1 MRHILLL
8 LFALIVVPPAMAQS
22 GVVQIDPGM
31 TRAEVVERLG
41 KPATERA
48 SGGFTY
54 LFYINGCERT
64 CGMND
69 LVTLK
74 GDVVIDAIFRAPQRT
89 YSGRSTSPEQ
99 TRTPKANRGPL
110 TITPARPGDS
120 VVMRIAPVDSP
131 PPRPVPPPVDP
142 SAPRPAPAPPPPAP
156 PPGPELPIG
165 DLTGKTIVPGARPD
179 LLRGTRLPPDAPIRP
194 DSQRAGAP
202 PGTQPQVYRSDT
214 VLNPRTP
221 VVDPNSQR
229 AGGPPGP
236 QPPVYRSD
244 TVMNPRTPVGVP
256 RTDSTRPVPPPAQP
270 PRTPPPTQPP
280 AT

>member
-1 MRHILLL
+1 M
-8 LFALIVVPPAMAQS
+8 
-22 GVVQIDPGM
+22 QIDPGM

-54 LFYINGCERT
+54 LFFINGCERT

-74 GDVVIDAIFRAPQRT
+74 GDSVIDAIFRAPQRT

-99 TRTPKANRGPL
+99 NRTPKANRGPL

-131 PPRPVPPPVDP
+131 PPRPAPPPVNP
-142 SAPRPAPAPPPPAP
+142 PAPRPASSPPPPPPPA
-156 PPGPELPIG
+156 PELPIG

-179 LLRGTRLPPDAPIRP
+179 LLRGTRLPPDAPILRDTQP
-194 DSQRAGAP
+194 AGGP

-214 VLNPRTP
+214 VMNPRSP
-221 VVDPNSQR
+221 VDPNSQR

-244 TVMNPRTPVGVP
+244 TVMNPRLPVGVP
-256 RTDSTRPVPPPAQP
+256 RTDSARPVPAQP